1 VQLFETIGSPGFE
14 RDTEEMRELH
24 GRAYDRGID
33 PAGTSRQLAAIMAS
47 GNRAPKLRRLDVP
60 TLVIHG
66 KADRLVNPSGGRATA
81 KAIPG
86 ARLLLIDGMGHDLP
100 RAAWPQIVEAI
111 ADNAARAG
119 APAAF
124 TARR

>member
-1 VQLFETIGSPGFE
+1 MTGGS
-14 RDTEEMRELH
+14 
-24 GRAYDRGID
+24 RA
-33 PAGTSRQLAAIMAS
+33 AQ
-47 GNRAPKLRRLDVP
+47 LRRLTVP

-100 RAAWPQIVEAI
+100 RGAWPQIVDAI
-111 ADNAARAG
+111 ADNAARSP
-119 APAAF
+119 APAGV
-124 TARR
+124 TAPR